1 MNFFV
6 FGMSTDLVRYYKSE
20 FSTQEGT
27 IFCCR
32 FKYIIFF
39 GILCLLDI
47 NLPVVAFGTAI
58 LQIVQDIQK
67 LGRQGGTILH
77 CGNVEHTISI
87 GDSIDGTYN
96 TSSTGTE
103 YLMHNDENMIGEENH
118 RNYYY

>member
-1 MNFFV
+1 
-6 FGMSTDLVRYYKSE
+6 MSTDLVRYYKSE

-27 IFCCR
+27 IFCCC

-39 GILCLLDI
+39 WLLYIRLCLLDI

-77 CGNVEHTISI
+77 CGNVEYAISI
-87 GDSIDGTYN
+87 GDSIDGTYD

-103 YLMHNDENMIGEENH
+103 YLMHNDENMIGKENH
-118 RNYYY
+118 RNYDY